1 MKKTQPPSTSQEV
14 RKLLAEVLP
23 TPMIVNS
30 YTDEEKIEIIQEK
43 FAEIMTVLGLD
54 LEDDSLADTPR
65 RVAKMYVK
73 ELFGGLNPSNFPKMT
88 VVENKMKYDQ
98 MVVVQDIQV
107 LSCCEHHF
115 QTIEGVATVA
125 YIPSK
130 KVLGLSKLSR
140 VVSFFARR
148 PQVQERLTKQIA
160 DCLQLVLKTDNVAV
174 HINAKHYCM
183 IARGVQEARASTV
196 TTDLRGDFK
205 TRPET
210 RKEFLM
216 HCHHGRTFGD

>member
-1 MKKTQPPSTSQEV
+1 MKKTQLPSTSQEV

-30 YTDEEKIEIIQEK
+30 YTDDEKIEIIQEK

-73 ELFGGLNPSNFPKMT
+73 ELFGGLNPANFPKMT

>member
-1 MKKTQPPSTSQEV
+1 MKKPHAPSTTSEV
-14 RKLLAEVLP
+14 RKLLSEVLP
-23 TPMIVNS
+23 TPMVVNS
-30 YTDEEKIEIIQEK
+30 YTDDEKIEIIQEK

-73 ELFGGLNPSNFPKMT
+73 ELFGGLNPANFPKMT

>member
-1 MKKTQPPSTSQEV
+1 MV
-14 RKLLAEVLP
+14 
-23 TPMIVNS
+23 VNS
-30 YTDEEKIEIIQEK
+30 YTDDEKIEIIQSK
-43 FAEIMTVLGLD
+43 FTEIMQVLGLD
-54 LEDDSLADTPR
+54 LQDDSLQDTPR
-65 RVAKMYVK
+65 RIAKMYVK
-73 ELFGGLNPSNFPKMT
+73 ELFRGLNPANFPKMT
-88 VVENKMKYDQ
+88 VVDNKMNYDQ
-98 MVVVQDIQV
+98 MVVVQDIAV
-107 LSCCEHHF
+107 MSVCEHHF

-140 VVSFFARR
+140 VVNFFARR

-183 IARGVQEARASTV
+183 IARGVEEARASTV

-205 TRPET
+205 VRAET